1 MSPAKEQPTPPAYWT
16 SEQSGVLRP
25 AIEAYLC
32 GRPLTT
38 MQIAGIR
45 AYFKQ
50 WIGSEVWAGPGIEVL
65 RTLAET
71 IRTRVDIDRWVRMA
85 DKEGLD
91 PL

>member
-1 MSPAKEQPTPPAYWT
+1 MSPAQEQPTPPGYWT
-16 SEQSGVLRP
+16 NETSGVLRP
-25 AIEAYLC
+25 AIEGYLC

-38 MQIAGIR
+38 IQIAAIR

-50 WIGSEVWAGPGIEVL
+50 WISSELWAGDGIEVL
-65 RTLAET
+65 RSLAER
-71 IRTRVDIDRWVRMA
+71 IRTRVDIDQWVHMA